1 MILSLSSNYVYLLHE
16 SNILK
21 MTNDTNYSNSL
32 LDKLINGRRKESSH
46 LAHTFLSENK
56 TITELYEEVIKPA
69 LYKVGILWEKNKISV
84 ATEHMAT
91 AITEGILNELYDS
104 IYNGKNNDHRVVVAC
119 VENELHQVGIKM
131 VADTFEAHGW
141 ESFFL
146 GTGIP
151 LNELI
156 DFIKESKPKIL
167 AISLSVYYNYANLIK
182 MLTKIKEEYP
192 DLEILIGGQ
201 AFNYSEKDIT
211 NKFSNLKVIKN
222 LYDLNKYIELKKQ
235 II

>member
-1 MILSLSSNYVYLLHE
+1 
-16 SNILK
+16 
-21 MTNDTNYSNSL
+21 MTNNASYSDSL
-32 LDKLINGRRKESSH
+32 LNNLIDGKRKESSK
-46 LAHTFLSENK
+46 LAHQFLSENNS
-56 TITELYEEVIKPA
+56 ITELYEEVMKPA
-69 LYKVGILWEKNKISV
+69 LYEVGILWEKNKISV

-104 IYNGKNNDHRVVVAC
+104 IYNSNQTNKRVVVAC

-182 MLTKIKEEYP
+182 MLTKLKEEFP

-201 AFNYSEKDIT
+201 AFNHSEKTMT
-211 NKFSNLKVIKN
+211 NKFSNVKVIKN
-222 LYDLNKYIELKKQ
+222 LYDLNIFINQ
-235 II
+235 NT